1 MKEFFKTNQ
10 IWAIT
15 IGGVLASVIAAWV
28 LNSMPG
34 FDGVWKSL
42 SGGTRTGILVT
53 STSAVFVLL
62 GLGVALYA
70 GRLARIA
77 AAQRP
82 TVGGISAQAKLLFSP
97 ERTELISPIAAI
109 ENLERMIG
117 LVPVK
122 RQVNTLIARLQLDR
136 IRAEQGHTP
145 EKIGMHMVFTGPP
158 GVGKTQVASAMGAI
172 LRSLKVLRSGHL
184 IAVTRSD
191 LVAGYVGQTAIKTM
205 EKCREALDGILF
217 IDEAYE
223 LVELAGS
230 GPDFGKE
237 AITTFMKFMD
247 DNRDRMIV
255 IVAGYPD
262 HMRRFIDANPGLASR
277 FTKYIDFPSY
287 SAKDLCRILRNMA
300 AQQGFSLP
308 ADLEPKVTTWV
319 DENSRIEGWANARSI
334 RNLLERSR
342 EAQALRLVTS
352 KGAGVSQI
360 EMVDIERAMEVR
372 R

>member
-1 MKEFFKTNQ
+1 
-10 IWAIT
+10 
-15 IGGVLASVIAAWV
+15 
-28 LNSMPG
+28 
-34 FDGVWKSL
+34 
-42 SGGTRTGILVT
+42 
-53 STSAVFVLL
+53 
-62 GLGVALYA
+62 
-70 GRLARIA
+70 
-77 AAQRP
+77 
-82 TVGGISAQAKLLFSP
+82 
-97 ERTELISPIAAI
+97 
-109 ENLERMIG
+109 
-117 LVPVK
+117 
-122 RQVNTLIARLQLDR
+122 
-136 IRAEQGHTP
+136 
-145 EKIGMHMVFTGPP
+145 
-158 GVGKTQVASAMGAI
+158 
-172 LRSLKVLRSGHL
+172 
-184 IAVTRSD
+184 
-191 LVAGYVGQTAIKTM
+191 
-205 EKCREALDGILF
+205 
-217 IDEAYE
+217 
-223 LVELAGS
+223 
-230 GPDFGKE
+230 
-237 AITTFMKFMD
+237 MD